1 MREINNFE
9 KDILRRIIHYHNN
22 GIVSNVA
29 SILDHRLVNKDIFL
43 DYQNN
48 SAEIRADIQFYNQGT
63 LIDEVRTL
71 TLEIVTV
78 VNLLKDLQNHSYV
91 SLFLEAPLPN
101 NIRYGQL
108 VNGNASVSATIHDPN
123 VKNLLLDYSLKSIL
137 VGQPLIDFVAND
149 YRTNEQVQADNEKAQ
164 ALSDS
169 RINKRNLYIAVGALV
184 ISTLLSFWEI
194 YNGTQEVKYG
204 KMQVEQEQN
213 VRLNDSQQKSL
224 ENKLE
229 DTKQLQQQ
237 TINVLDS
244 IRKIN
249 LKFNKNRQEQM
260 ESPAGNKGFASG
272 GLKCKIQQ

>member
-1 MREINNFE
+1 MREINDFE

-48 SAEIRADIQFYNQGT
+48 SAEIRADIQFYTQGT

-91 SLFLEAPLPN
+91 SIFLEAPLPN

-137 VGQPLIDFVAND
+137 VGQPLIDFVTND

-164 ALSDS
+164 TLSDS

-213 VRLNDSQQKSL
+213 IKLNDNQQKSL
-224 ENKLE
+224 EDKLE
-229 DTKQLQQQ
+229 DTKRLQQQ
-237 TINVLDS
+237 TINLLDS
-244 IRKIN
+244 IKANQIKA
-249 LKFNKNRQEQM
+249 LKK
-260 ESPAGNKGFASG
+260 PASTNGKPSR
-272 GLKCKIQQ
+272 

>member
-101 NIRYGQL
+101 NI
-108 VNGNASVSATIHDPN
+108 
-123 VKNLLLDYSLKSIL
+123 
-137 VGQPLIDFVAND
+137 
-149 YRTNEQVQADNEKAQ
+149 
-164 ALSDS
+164 
-169 RINKRNLYIAVGALV
+169 
-184 ISTLLSFWEI
+184 
-194 YNGTQEVKYG
+194 
-204 KMQVEQEQN
+204 
-213 VRLNDSQQKSL
+213 
-224 ENKLE
+224 
-229 DTKQLQQQ
+229 
-237 TINVLDS
+237 
-244 IRKIN
+244 
-249 LKFNKNRQEQM
+249 
-260 ESPAGNKGFASG
+260 NKGFASG
-272 GLKCKIQQ
+272 GLKCKIQQQFFN

>member
-1 MREINNFE
+1 MREINDFE

-22 GIVSNVA
+22 GIVPNVA
-29 SILDHRLVNKDIFL
+29 SILDHRLENKEIFL

-48 SAEIRADIQFYNQGT
+48 AAEIRADIQYYNQGT
-63 LIDEVRTL
+63 LVDEVRTL

-108 VNGNASVSATIHDPN
+108 VNGNAFVSATIHDPN

-137 VGQPLIDFVAND
+137 VGQPLINFVTND

-164 ALSDS
+164 AISDS
-169 RINKRNLYIAVGALV
+169 RINKRNLYIAVVALV

-213 VRLNDSQQKSL
+213 VRLNDNQQKSL

-244 IRKIN
+244 IRKIQ
-249 LKFNKNRQEQM
+249 LKV
-260 ESPAGNKGFASG
+260 
-272 GLKCKIQQ
+272 QQKPTGTNGKPSR

>member
-1 MREINNFE
+1 MREINDFE

-22 GIVSNVA
+22 GIVPNVA
-29 SILDHRLVNKDIFL
+29 SILDHRLENKDIFL

-48 SAEIRADIQFYNQGT
+48 AAEIRADIQYYNQGT
-63 LIDEVRTL
+63 LVDEVRTL
-71 TLEIVTV
+71 TLEIITV

-108 VNGNASVSATIHDPN
+108 VNGNAFVSATIHDPN

-137 VGQPLIDFVAND
+137 VGQPLIDFVTND

-169 RINKRNLYIAVGALV
+169 RINKRNLYIAVVALV

-194 YNGTQEVKYG
+194 YNGTQEIKYG

-213 VRLNDSQQKSL
+213 VRLNDNQQKSL

-244 IRKIN
+244 IRKN
-249 LKFNKNRQEQM
+249 QLKVQQKPTGSNRKP
-260 ESPAGNKGFASG
+260 SR
-272 GLKCKIQQ
+272 